1 LSLRGSET
9 TEAILWGACSD
20 TRLPRRR

>member
-1 LSLRGSET
+1 LRGSET